1 MSYVGSVYLIQLFV
15 NFISHLST
23 EAESR
28 AHITHSSSLLLLQ
41 HTQYILHMP
50 QHWWN
55 SSQHY
60 TANTTQ
66 YKSYFLNA
74 KNLWDASERGNI
86 PTQPQHLGLKHKV
99 MAQVWQEWGV
109 SAGLGTPNT
118 LQQCRRIFYK
128 IKRAEDS
135 AWEALWFLRVWG
147 CTIFNC
153 ITQRFVPTKH
163 PTGLSYPCPLFPT
176 SHFTQCIYFYLWNI
190 PPCPPWQGLA
200 WLHPAQVLLSQLQS
214 KQNCCEPFI
223 KRLRGKPRLEQP

>member
-128 IKRAEDS
+128 CGKGQKTQLERPYGSSGYEDVQYLIVLHKGLYQQSTPQDSVTPVPSSLPHTSPSAFIFTSEISPLVPPGRAWPGFIQPRCFNHSPVTASIKTKL
-135 AWEALWFLRVWG
+135 LWAFHKK
-147 CTIFNC
+147 T
-153 ITQRFVPTKH
+153 
-163 PTGLSYPCPLFPT
+163 
-176 SHFTQCIYFYLWNI
+176 
-190 PPCPPWQGLA
+190 
-200 WLHPAQVLLSQLQS
+200 
-214 KQNCCEPFI
+214 
-223 KRLRGKPRLEQP
+223 